1 MRRKKSYQHRGSDS
15 DDGPSVVVLNRQRA
29 RRLDRHELAR
39 FARQVLD
46 AIDAR
51 DSSATIT
58 FVSDRTM
65 RPLNR
70 TYRSL
75 DRPTDVLSFPDEPDF
90 PHEEE
95 TAAYLGDVVISTETA
110 ARYAAQLDISFDREL
125 RNLIIHGLL
134 HLCGYDHETDH
145 GEMKQLERR
154 LRRRLITPGL

>member
-1 MRRKKSYQHRGSDS
+1 MGRKKSHHRKSDS

-29 RRLDRHELAR
+29 HRLDRQRLAR

-46 AIDAR
+46 TIGESG
-51 DSSATIT
+51 SSATVT

-70 TYRSL
+70 VYRGL
-75 DRPTDVLSFPDEPDF
+75 DRSTDVLSFSYEPDF
-90 PHEEE
+90 AHEEE
-95 TAAYLGDVVISTETA
+95 IFRYLGDVVISTGTA
-110 ARYAAQLDISFDREL
+110 ARYAAKRGVSFNREL
-125 RNLIIHGLL
+125 KNLIIHGLL

-154 LRRRLITPGL
+154 LRRRLIPLGL